1 MPQHSGAWGIS
12 KLSPQTEK
20 RNAYLLHDENLE
32 QQDTIVINSVKHLY
46 VKLIRKVEP
55 MPLWYHLLALTSS
68 RIDFI
73 C

>member
-1 MPQHSGAWGIS
+1 M
-12 KLSPQTEK
+12 
-20 RNAYLLHDENLE
+20 HDENLE